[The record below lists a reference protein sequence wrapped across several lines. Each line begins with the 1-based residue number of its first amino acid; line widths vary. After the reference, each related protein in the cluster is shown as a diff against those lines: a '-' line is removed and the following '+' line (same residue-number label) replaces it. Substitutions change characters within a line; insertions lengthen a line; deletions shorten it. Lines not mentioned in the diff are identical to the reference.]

1 MAQARP
7 GQQALDVCCGTGDLA
22 LRFARAGVTS
32 TGLDFTQTRAIMQ
45 QLDDFRAQGGG
56 VLLISHDI
64 EMVSRYSQRSVIM
77 ADGHVIADVLT
88 ADLGSYAGQLRS
100 AEIRLP
106 EIYELE
112 AELGFFLSAA
122 VHAEARRLAGE

>member
-1 MAQARP
+1 SR
-7 GQQALDVCCGTGDLA
+7 GQRRLLALAAVRALDPRLMVVDEP
-22 LRFARAGVTS
+22 S

-64 EMVSRYSQRSVIM
+64 EMVSRYSQRSLIM
-77 ADGHVIADVLT
+77 ADGHVIADVRT
-88 ADLGSYAGQLRS
+88 ADLGSYAGQLRT
-100 AEIRLP
+100 AGVRLP

-112 AELGFFLSAA
+112 AELGWPPAFCGP
-122 VHAEARRLAGE
+122 EALARALI